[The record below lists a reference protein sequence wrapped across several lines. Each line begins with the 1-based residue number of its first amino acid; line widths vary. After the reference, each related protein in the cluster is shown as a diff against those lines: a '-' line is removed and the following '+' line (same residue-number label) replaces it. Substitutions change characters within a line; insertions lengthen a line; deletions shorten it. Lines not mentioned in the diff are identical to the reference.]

1 MLSAPFCR
9 TADGHEQLWQVN
21 YLSHALLC
29 NLLLPALERSA
40 TEPGAARI
48 VLVSSIVHHFGYAGG
63 IRWGAVDEE
72 RGYVAWKA
80 YSQSKLALLLHARA
94 LDITLAARGS
104 LVVAHAVHPG
114 AVQTKGA
121 VAAEAHSGNA
131 GACLS
136 CLGGRFHRSAEQ
148 GAASIVFAAASPALR
163 RGRGGFVC
171 NANRADGHASKLARD
186 PLAAFRLFDMAHEQM
201 AADARAAMDDA
212 DALPASVLAVVD

>member
-1 MLSAPFCR
+1 MLPAPFCR
-9 TADGHEQLWQVN
+9 TADGHEQLWQAN

-29 NLLLPALERSA
+29 DLLLPALERSA

-104 LVVAHAVHPG
+104 HVVVHAVHPG
-114 AVQTKGA
+114 AVQTSGA
-121 VAAEAHSGNA
+121 EAAEAHSGNA

-136 CLGGRFHRSAEQ
+136 CLGGRFHRSPEQ

-163 RGRGGFVC
+163 GRGGFVC
-171 NANRADGHASKLARD
+171 NANRADGHSSKLARD
-186 PLAAFRLFDMAHEQM
+186 PLAAFRLFDMAHEQI
-201 AADARAAMDDA
+201 ATDACAAMRDA
-212 DALPASVLAVVD
+212 DELPASVLAVVE